1 MTSRIIPAP
10 GPARTLAFA
19 QLTNSVGDGAFYVTS
34 ALFFT
39 RVVGLSPA
47 QIGLGLTLGWAVG
60 FLAGVPLGHAADRL
74 GARRVAIG
82 LAVATAV
89 AISAFLFVRTFPLF
103 IAAAIVYAV
112 CQCGLTAARQALLAG
127 SVDPATRTE
136 VRAHLQSTLNA
147 GLAVGAALGGLALQL
162 DTTAAYLAVFA
173 IDALAFL
180 GCALILRGAPAI
192 AGVPAVKGEP
202 RLAVLRDRP
211 YAVVTLLNTVL
222 QLHIPLI
229 NLAIPLWIVTRT
241 AAPTWMVSTLLVIN
255 TTSVVLFQVRLARRV
270 TSLPSAARSIRHGGT
285 ILLASCLAFALTAAG
300 GPPWIACAI
309 LLAAAALQ
317 ALGEMLH
324 SAGAYA
330 VSFDLA
336 PADKHG
342 QYQGF
347 FGSGFAVARMVGPLL
362 LTTMILTW
370 GLLGWLILGA
380 LFLGAALAMG
390 PAVRWAARTRPATT
404 EAPVLVGAR

>member
-1 MTSRIIPAP
+1 MTSRIIPPA
-10 GPARTLAFA
+10 GPARTLALA
-19 QLTNSVGDGAFYVTS
+19 QFTNSVGDGAFYVTS

-47 QIGLGLTLGWAVG
+47 QIGLGLTLGWGVG
-60 FLAGVPLGHAADRL
+60 MLAGLWLGHLADRH
-74 GARRVAIG
+74 GPRRVATA
-82 LAVATAV
+82 LAVATAI
-89 AISAFLFVRTFPLF
+89 AISAFLVVRSYPLF

-127 SVDPATRTE
+127 TIDPTRRTE

-162 DTTAAYLAVFA
+162 DTAPAYLAVFA
-173 IDALAFL
+173 VDAIGFL
-180 GCALILRGAPAI
+180 GCALILRAAPA
-192 AGVPAVKGEP
+192 VPGAVATAGEP

-211 YAVVTLLNTVL
+211 YTVVALLNMVL

-229 NLAIPLWIVTRT
+229 NLAIPLWIVQRT
-241 AAPTWMVSTLLVIN
+241 SAPTAMVSTLLVLN
-255 TTSVVLFQVRLARRV
+255 TLGVVLFQVRLARRV
-270 TSLPSAARSIRHGGT
+270 TDLRTATRSIRHGGA
-285 ILLASCLAFALTAAG
+285 ILLAACTAFALTAVGAS
-300 GPPWIACAI
+300 PWVAATV
-309 LLAAAALQ
+309 LLGAATLQ
-317 ALGEMLH
+317 VLGEMLH
-324 SAGAYA
+324 SAGTYA

-347 FGSGFAVARMVGPLL
+347 FGSGFAIARMLGPLL

-370 GLLGWLILGA
+370 GTAGWLTLGA
-380 LFLGAALAMG
+380 LFLGAGIAMG
-390 PAVRWAARTRPATT
+390 PAVRWAERTRALPVPA
-404 EAPVLVGAR
+404 